1 LGHDFEVQFK
11 KWKDNCV
18 ADGVMAV
25 QIFFIISINNL
36 GELAKE
42 TMVDKPLRTM
52 IHITVPWNN
61 NSLYLFVPM
70 AIPQ

>member
-18 ADGVMAV
+18 ADLLSGDGCPD
-25 QIFFIISINNL
+25 IFFIISINNL

-42 TMVDKPLRTM
+42 TMVNKSLRTM
-52 IHITVPWNN
+52 IHITVP
-61 NSLYLFVPM
+61 
-70 AIPQ
+70 